1 MIFTNLIETNLRTK
15 ELGQQ
20 IEYYQRID
28 STNKEAW
35 EIIDLEDISHGTIVI
50 TDNQLSGKGRNGNT
64 WFMSPSKGLSMSIIL
79 KQSISIHDGLLIPIA
94 AGVAIAKALENR
106 GGNPKLKWPNDILIN
121 NKKCGGVL
129 CETRVKN
136 NSIVQMVIGIGLNV
150 NETNN
155 DFPDTLSKSATS
167 LAIETNQSNQRELLC
182 AIITTY
188 FERLLDDLPSSLPIW
203 QNYCNHINKSVSF
216 NHDGNIQSGIFKGLD
231 NDGKAIIQIDAK
243 EILFNSITL
252 I

>member
-15 ELGQQ
+15 ELGKQ
-20 IEYYQRID
+20 IEYYQRIG

-35 EIIDLEDISHGTIVI
+35 EIIDSEDIRHGTIVI
-50 TDNQLSGKGRNGNT
+50 TDNQLSGKGRNGNS
-64 WFMSPSKGLSMSIIL
+64 WFMGPSKGLAMSIIL
-79 KQSISIHDGLLIPIA
+79 KQSISIQDGLLIPIA
-94 AGVAIAKALENR
+94 AGVAVAKALENR

-129 CETRVKN
+129 CETQIKN
-136 NSIVQMVIGIGLNV
+136 NCIIQMIIGFGLNI

-155 DFPDTLSKSATS
+155 DFPATLSRSTTS
-167 LAIETNQSNQRELLC
+167 LSIETNQSHQRELIC

-188 FERLLDDLPSSLPIW
+188 FENLINDLHSSLPIW
-203 QNYCNHINKSVSF
+203 ENYCNHLNKSVSF
-216 NHDGNIQSGIFKGLD
+216 NQDGINQNGIFKGL
-231 NDGKAIIQIDAK
+231 NDDGRAIIQIDAK

-252 I
+252 E

>member
-15 ELGQQ
+15 ELGKQ
-20 IEYYQRID
+20 IEYYQRIE

-35 EIIDLEDISHGTIVI
+35 EIIDLEETRHGTIII
-50 TDNQLSGKGRNGNT
+50 TDNQLSGKGRNGNA
-64 WFMSPSKGLSMSIIL
+64 WFMSPSKGLAMSIIL
-79 KQSISIHDGLLIPIA
+79 KESISIQDGLLIPIA
-94 AGVAIAKALENR
+94 VGVAIAKALENR
-106 GGNPKLKWPNDILIN
+106 GSNPKLKWPNDILIN

-129 CETRVKN
+129 CETRIKN
-136 NSIVQMVIGIGLNV
+136 SCIVQMVIGIGLNI

-167 LAIETNQSNQRELLC
+167 LAIETNQSNQRELVC

-188 FERLLDDLPSSLPIW
+188 FERLLNDLPSSIPIW
-203 QNYCNHINKSVSF
+203 NDYCNHLNESVSF
-216 NHDGNIQSGIFKGLD
+216 KKDGIHHNGIFKQLN
-231 NDGKAIIQIDAK
+231 NDGRAIIQIDTK

-252 I
+252 E